1 MAGLTAT
8 AVIVPRALAHTT
20 IASLPVQGGL
30 DATFVPMVICLAIV
44 QHLPQSSLVT
54 VLLSLAGQACNPP
67 VYAGSGKCGT
77 TVFRSLSPGHPDN
90 EQWPGL

>member
-8 AVIVPRALAHTT
+8 AVIVPRALAHAT

-54 VLLSLAGQACNPP
+54 VLLSLAGQAGTLP
-67 VYAGSGKCGT
+67 VYAGSERGT